1 MQQSDIPAAAPS
13 GQKGVGVVS
22 RGGIAYLSP
31 RVSLIETSG
40 LKALQETFDK
50 CIAER
55 KLRLILDFTMV
66 ASLNSKALTCLL
78 DYHARLTRQGGWIRI
93 SNASNTI
100 NEVLKITAVSEQIKV
115 IQIEQLES
123 ESDHELLDKV
133 RIGDYLV
140 MKGFLTEDQ
149 LAEAIQIQK
158 KTHRRLGDI
167 VVEKK
172 WTPPSA
178 VYGALA
184 QQLKVP
190 YIKLRSGLFDP
201 EVVALLNKS
210 VAERLHV
217 LPLFLVHGILYVAT
231 ENPQNIVAQMEIES
245 RMQVQVVPVLASPED
260 ISRTIEEVYGFTQ
273 FDEGLVVDLDDD
285 FEVFDASDSKDY
297 DAIDEMAEGSPVI
310 NMINAIIQRA
320 VADGASDVH
329 IEPCRDKTM
338 VRFRVDG
345 ILYEIMRP
353 AKELHPALVSR
364 LKVMAN
370 LDITERRVPQDGRI
384 QVHTQGRKVD
394 LRFSSLPGLYGE
406 KVVLRVLDKN
416 EAIMDLDRLG
426 MQDDALA
433 LFKSLLSRSH
443 GLVLVTGPTG
453 SGKTTSLYAAL
464 NHLNSIEKN
473 IVTIE
478 DPVEYQL
485 EVINQNE
492 VKPQIGLTFAKMLK
506 HILRQDPDI
515 VMIGEIREK
524 ETAEIAVQAALTGHL
539 VLSTLHTNNS
549 IGAITRL
556 IDMGIEPFML
566 SSALFGVVAQRL
578 VRTICPNCKTKFI
591 PPPEL
596 VEQYGWDASKPIKL
610 YRGRGCEVCYDSGFK
625 GRAGIHEILET
636 TGDLQK
642 LVMTNPSNDQLQ
654 NYMVEHR
661 VRSLRE
667 QGLGRVLAGDTTLD
681 EVARVANN

>member
-1 MQQSDIPAAAPS
+1 MNQGNTQSISATAHKS
-13 GQKGVGVVS
+13 MGVTS
-22 RGGIAYLSP
+22 RGAITYLSP
-31 RVSLIETSG
+31 RLPLVEVSG
-40 LKALQETFDK
+40 LKALQETMDA
-50 CIAER
+50 CIAED
-55 KLRLILDFTMV
+55 KLQLILDFTMV
-66 ASLNSKALTCLL
+66 ESLNSKALTCLL
-78 DYHARLTRQGGWIRI
+78 DTHNSLTRMRGWLKI
-93 SNASNTI
+93 SNANKTTR
-100 NEVLKITAVSEQIKV
+100 EVLKITGVAEKISLIS
-115 IQIEQLES
+115 IEEDDTDPD
-123 ESDHELLDKV
+123 EYVLDNI

-140 MKGFLTEDQ
+140 MKGLLTPDQ
-149 LAEAIQIQK
+149 LEEAIQIQR

-190 YIKLRSGLFDP
+190 YVKLRNGLFDP
-201 EVVALLNKS
+201 EVVTLLSKS
-210 VAERLHV
+210 ISERLHV
-217 LPLFLVHGILYVAT
+217 LPLFLVHGSLYVAT
-231 ENPQNIVAQMEIES
+231 ENPQNIVAHIEIES
-245 RMQVQVVPVLASPED
+245 RLKVQVVPVLASPED
-260 ISRTIEEVYGFTQ
+260 ISRTIDEAHGFSQ
-273 FDEGLVVDLDDD
+273 FNEALVVDLDDD
-285 FEVFDASDSKDY
+285 FEVFDEKDNKDY
-297 DAIDEMAEGSPVI
+297 DAIDNLAEGSPVI

-320 VADGASDVH
+320 VVDGASDVH
-329 IEPCRDKTM
+329 IEPSREKTM
-338 VRFRVDG
+338 IRFRVDG
-345 ILYEIMRP
+345 VLYEIMRP
-353 AKELHPALVSR
+353 PKELHPTLVSR

-370 LDITERRVPQDGRI
+370 LDITERRIPQDGRI

-394 LRFSSLPGLYGE
+394 LRFSSLPSLYGE

-416 EAIMDLDRLG
+416 EAIMDLDKLG
-426 MQDDALA
+426 MQDNSLTR
-433 LFKSLLSRSH
+433 FKGLLGRSH

-478 DPVEYQL
+478 DPIEYQL
-485 EVINQNE
+485 DVINQNE

-566 SSALFGVVAQRL
+566 SSALLGVVAQRL
-578 VRTICPNCKTKFI
+578 IRTICPHCKTKFI

-596 VEQYGWDASKPIKL
+596 VEQYGWDSSKPIKL
-610 YRGRGCEVCYDSGFK
+610 FKGRGCENCYDSGFK

-636 TGDLQK
+636 SGELQQ
-642 LVMTNPSNDQLQ
+642 LVMTNPSRDQLE
-654 NYMVEHR
+654 NYMIEHQ
-661 VRSLRE
+661 VRSLRY
-667 QGLGRVLAGDTTLD
+667 QGLERVLAGDTTLD